1 MRSWN
6 IPWGVVL
13 AGFPVENS
21 NFLSVLIPVLSDPS
35 FAILISTLKYTI
47 KERKGGKQKKNNLP
61 YHLRISCEVEE
72 VSFSNPFQ
80 PHLETNVMSRG
91 LVVENPKTR
100 DIIKFHSSYYKNTT
114 EVNFEGEVLVY
125 VTPVSRK
132 KSIIKNQR
140 SYTAVNFCPFTISW
154 PLNQVSQRPRFI
166 DWLS

>member
-1 MRSWN
+1 
-6 IPWGVVL
+6 
-13 AGFPVENS
+13 
-21 NFLSVLIPVLSDPS
+21 
-35 FAILISTLKYTI
+35 
-47 KERKGGKQKKNNLP
+47 
-61 YHLRISCEVEE
+61 
-72 VSFSNPFQ
+72 
-80 PHLETNVMSRG
+80 MSRG

-140 SYTAVNFCPFTISW
+140 SYTAVNFCPFTISL

-166 DWLS
+166 DWLSQSPQVVLLPRTKTLILFIINSHYQGPKKVSSGRLGQADFLPPGQLSNFKIHLRNGQGSISRSSSN

>member
-1 MRSWN
+1 
-6 IPWGVVL
+6 
-13 AGFPVENS
+13 
-21 NFLSVLIPVLSDPS
+21 
-35 FAILISTLKYTI
+35 
-47 KERKGGKQKKNNLP
+47 
-61 YHLRISCEVEE
+61 
-72 VSFSNPFQ
+72 
-80 PHLETNVMSRG
+80 MSRG

-166 DWLS
+166 DWLSQSPQVVLLPRTKTLILLIINSHYQGPKKVSSGRLGQADFLPPGQLSNFKIHLRNGQGSISRSSSN